1 VSAVSK
7 RAAEKSPPTR
17 RDEFA
22 PKRILVPTDFS
33 QSADRALNYAVSIAR
48 LYNAEI
54 LVLHAFQL
62 QEYVGLLSQKAQID
76 ERTANEVLE
85 IAKKQAVDSLAETV
99 RRHADAEVAMKSD
112 LVIGVPF
119 DEIVEYA
126 AQREVDLIVM
136 PTHGRT
142 GLAHF
147 FLGST
152 TERVIERAGCPV
164 LAIKE
169 THQTA

>member
-1 VSAVSK
+1 MSAVSK
-7 RAAEKSPPTR
+7 SAAANSPPIGS
-17 RDEFA
+17 DEFA

-33 QSADRALNYAVSIAR
+33 SSADRALNYAVSIAW
-48 LYNAEI
+48 LYKAEI
-54 LVLHAFQL
+54 LVLHVFQL
-62 QEYVGLLSQKAQID
+62 QEYLGLLSQKAQID
-76 ERTANEVLE
+76 EKTANEVLE
-85 IAKKQAVDSLAETV
+85 IAKKQAVDSLEETV
-99 RRHADAEVAMKSD
+99 RRHADAGVLINPD

-119 DEIVEYA
+119 EEIVEYA

-152 TERVIERAGCPV
+152 TERVIERAACPV
-164 LAIKE
+164 LAIK
-169 THQTA
+169 QTR

>member
-7 RAAEKSPPTR
+7 SAAESSPPTR
-17 RDEFA
+17 GDEFA

-33 QSADRALNYAVSIAR
+33 LSADRALNYAVSIAR
-48 LYNAEI
+48 LYKAEI
-54 LVLHAFQL
+54 LVLHVFQL
-62 QEYVGLLSQKAQID
+62 QEYLGLLSQKAQID

-85 IAKKQAVDSLAETV
+85 IAKKQAVDSLEETV
-99 RRHADAEVAMKSD
+99 RRHADAGVAMNPD

-119 DEIVEYA
+119 EEIVEYA

-136 PTHGRT
+136 PAHGRT

-152 TERVIERAGCPV
+152 TERVIERAACPV
-164 LAIKE
+164 LAVKQ

>member
-1 VSAVSK
+1 VSAGSK
-7 RAAEKSPPTR
+7 EAAENSPPTKST
-17 RDEFA
+17 EFA

-33 QSADRALNYAVSIAR
+33 QSADRALDYAVSVAG

-54 LVLHAFQL
+54 LVLHVLQL
-62 QEYVGLLSQKAQID
+62 QEYLRLLSQKAQID
-76 ERTANEVLE
+76 EKAADDVLE
-85 IAKKQAVDSLAETV
+85 IAKKQAVESLEETV
-99 RRHADAEVAMKSD
+99 RRHAAAEVAMIPD
-112 LVIGVPF
+112 LVSGVPF
-119 DEIVEYA
+119 EEIVQYA

-152 TERVIERAGCPV
+152 TERVIERAACPV